1 MSPAAVASLNNSCAR
16 AAEILLFV
24 YSSSRFLLS
33 RFGAGKEAALYGR
46 DSLENITTDQGAIA
60 GRQRQKLRL
69 GRKHNLS
76 QLGLCLTVFF
86 SVHVF
91 FLYLLCPSPTQAD
104 MWQTAIASSKSQENC
119 TSNLQASSCSLQV
132 QLKCKSSYMSLL
144 SSTGT
149 QADK

>member
-1 MSPAAVASLNNSCAR
+1 MSPAAAASLNNSCAR

-46 DSLENITTDQGAIA
+46 DSLENITTDQGAITR
-60 GRQRQKLRL
+60 RQRQKLRL

-76 QLGLCLTVFF
+76 QLGLCLPNFC
-86 SVHVF
+86 H
-91 FLYLLCPSPTQAD
+91 YLLCPSPTQAD

-132 QLKCKSSYMSLL
+132 QLKCKSSYLSLL